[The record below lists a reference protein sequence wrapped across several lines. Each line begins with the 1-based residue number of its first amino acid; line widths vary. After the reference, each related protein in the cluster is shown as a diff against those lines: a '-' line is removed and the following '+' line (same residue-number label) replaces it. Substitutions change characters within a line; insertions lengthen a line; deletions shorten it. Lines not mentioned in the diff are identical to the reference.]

1 MYSTCIF
8 CGSAL
13 GENESIEH
21 FPVGRRLAFDAEKG
35 RLWVVCGACSRWN
48 LTPLEERWEAVEE
61 CERRFR
67 GTTIRTSTENVGL
80 ATLPDGT
87 ELVRIGRPLRP
98 EFAGWR
104 YGSRFAARRS
114 GGEFGGRRKRATISG
129 VALAGAA
136 AGFLAFGPPS
146 LLVGLPAL
154 AAAELLKL
162 AFPDRLGRFET
173 VTAESRL
180 RDDAGELMLIG
191 ERQFDRVRLRS
202 QRKRGSG
209 PAWALD
215 VRTIFNPKGLLGEPL
230 MVQDAQEHV
239 VSGAAGLRALAV
251 LLARPNAGGASRQQV
266 QAAVK
271 RIDRA
276 RTAEAFLAT
285 AEDETRRMGVGYR
298 DIWHMP
304 LEIRL
309 AMEMAAH
316 EDAERRA
323 LEGELVD
330 LERHWR
336 EAEELAAIADALP
349 LAPGVEEK
357 LDDLRSA
364 RSRVEAPRKP

>member
-146 LLVGLPAL
+146 AFCGGTRPPGALFDIDATGL
-154 AAAELLKL
+154 
-162 AFPDRLGRFET
+162 
-173 VTAESRL
+173 VTAPVIEGAK
-180 RDDAGELMLIG
+180 AG
-191 ERQFDRVRLRS
+191 
-202 QRKRGSG
+202 
-209 PAWALD
+209 A
-215 VRTIFNPKGLLGEPL
+215 
-230 MVQDAQEHV
+230 
-239 VSGAAGLRALAV
+239 
-251 LLARPNAGGASRQQV
+251 
-266 QAAVK
+266 
-271 RIDRA
+271 
-276 RTAEAFLAT
+276 
-285 AEDETRRMGVGYR
+285 
-298 DIWHMP
+298 
-304 LEIRL
+304 EIRL
-309 AMEMAAH
+309 PDWTASSPA
-316 EDAERRA
+316 R
-323 LEGELVD
+323 ELVENLRAEND
-330 LERHWR
+330 LERVDFR
-336 EAEELAAIADALP
+336 AIR
-349 LAPGVEEK
+349 PGV
-357 LDDLRSA
+357 LPGGSGLGLGCCRGFTGRGLFSAVPRRRGRRTRSS
-364 RSRVEAPRKP
+364 RSIPACGTSRSTRWGVPRCFGISPPGSPRISDIIRSPGSYGGAGAG